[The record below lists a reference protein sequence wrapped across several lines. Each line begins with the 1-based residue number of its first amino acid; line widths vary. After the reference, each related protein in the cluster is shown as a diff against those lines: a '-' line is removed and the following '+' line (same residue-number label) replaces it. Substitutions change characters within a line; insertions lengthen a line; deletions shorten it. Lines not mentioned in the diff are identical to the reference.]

1 MNKFMKSFVIIF
13 SVMIGTILALT
24 TYVKAESTNPIY
36 LGLESLRS
44 SGYGYQQSAKKVWK
58 IASYS
63 SANSGETADFSKT
76 IYCIKAGPGF
86 GSSDMSTGGVTTKS
100 TYNQRFNLK
109 DLSSITSPY
118 KDVLPTGTNYNKLM
132 WILDHLYLIPA
143 TENTAEKNAF
153 LKSVIPDETYRG
165 ISSDEI
171 DVIQQLAIW
180 YFTNPTGTYHYSA
193 D

>member
-1 MNKFMKSFVIIF
+1 
-13 SVMIGTILALT
+13 
-24 TYVKAESTNPIY
+24 
-36 LGLESLRS
+36 
-44 SGYGYQQSAKKVWK
+44 
-58 IASYS
+58 
-63 SANSGETADFSKT
+63 
-76 IYCIKAGPGF
+76 
-86 GSSDMSTGGVTTKS
+86 MSTGGVTTKS

-132 WILDHLYLIPA
+132 WVLDHLYLIPA

-153 LKSVIPDETYRG
+153 LKSVIPDETYSG

-193 D
+193 DEINLYRNATYKVDSNYKAFDDLFLEMTD